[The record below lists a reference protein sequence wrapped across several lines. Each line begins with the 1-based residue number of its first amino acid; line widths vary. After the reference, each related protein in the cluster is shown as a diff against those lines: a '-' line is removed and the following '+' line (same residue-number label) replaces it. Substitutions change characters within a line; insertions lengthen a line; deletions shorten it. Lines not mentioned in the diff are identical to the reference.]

1 MFNIL
6 EDSTCEH
13 SAGSSLE
20 IDRVKEK
27 IKAIWTQIIN
37 AEYNEKYAT
46 QKDDD
51 EDYVSLED
59 YVTENKLYFP
69 GDSKPENEVDGIV
82 KMLED
87 MFDPKE
93 ELASVQG
100 EGKAPT
106 YSGKQLSANNDKG
119 KIEATTYESKHAMT
133 RTPGDSKT
141 SVKSNTYGIQGGK
154 IASRKDGRVIRSFA
168 PMAEQMRDELTALK
182 VRHNIGR
189 RRELFRL

>member
-1 MFNIL
+1 MFDIL
-6 EDSTCEH
+6 EDSTCEN

-37 AEYNEKYAT
+37 AEYNDKYAT

-59 YVTENKLYFP
+59 YITENKLYFP
-69 GDSKPENEVDGIV
+69 GDAKPENEVDGIV

-93 ELASVQG
+93 ELESVQS

-119 KIEATTYESKHAMT
+119 KIEATVYESEHSMT
-133 RTPGDSKT
+133 KTPGDSQT
-141 SVKSNTYGIQGGK
+141 SAKSSTYEHHGGK
-154 IASRKDGRVIRSFA
+154 IAPRKDSKVKTSFA
-168 PMAEQMRDELTALK
+168 PMIEKIVEELLELED
-182 VRHNIGR
+182 RQNIGR

>member
-1 MFNIL
+1 MFDIL
-6 EDSTCEH
+6 EDSTCEN

-37 AEYNEKYAT
+37 AEYNDKYAT

-51 EDYVSLED
+51 EHFVSLED
-59 YVTENKLYFP
+59 YITENKLYFP
-69 GDSKPENEVDGIV
+69 GDAKPENEVDGIV

-93 ELASVQG
+93 ELESVQG

-119 KIEATTYESKHAMT
+119 KIEATVYESEHSMT
-133 RTPGDSKT
+133 KTPGDSQT
-141 SVKSNTYGIQGGK
+141 SAKSSTYEHHSGK
-154 IASRKDGRVIRSFA
+154 IAPRKDSKVKTSFS
-168 PMAEQMRDELTALK
+168 PMIEKIVEELLALED
-182 VRHNIGR
+182 RQNIGR